1 MDRTLNFYYFDL
13 RPILNPNNVTQIH
26 KSLNLS
32 KTFLKKYLFKHA
44 KGKSMAIFNI
54 CNAQG
59 QKLKTSESCPYL
71 KLEAKI

>member
-1 MDRTLNFYYFDL
+1 MDGTLNFYCFDL
-13 RPILNPNNVTQIH
+13 GPILNPNNVIH

-32 KTFLKKYLFKHA
+32 KTFLKKCLFKHA
-44 KGKSMAIFNI
+44 KGKSMVIFNI